1 MQHFEVRGVPNGHDP
16 TRSDTNRVDP
26 TMNVNFPPPDYE
38 PPSISSIAP
47 PPSKRQSLP
56 VRAAKA
62 TASKS
67 PWIVIGGVVVEV
79 LRLLINHFG

>member
-1 MQHFEVRGVPNGHDP
+1 MQHFAPSVVPNGHDP

-26 TMNVNFPPPDYE
+26 TMNIPPPDYE

-47 PPSKRQSLP
+47 RPRRDSLP